1 MRFMYLCHVCM
12 YVNHGWQNRNII
24 KQWYNWDQSHV
35 SEGGGLWV
43 AQSPALISGPT
54 GLDAEP

>member
-1 MRFMYLCHVCM
+1 M